1 MNAFNGLLVT
11 LGALASIAVGVLIL
25 LVVTESLSPQ
35 AVPVPVPVLQQQLVG
50 MTQDAGAAWWRD
62 VGIAA
67 ALVVVGLL
75 ILAFETRFLRR
86 TAAPGMVLLSDDSN
100 GAVRLAVESISQ
112 LARRTAESN
121 REVRSV
127 RCRVQVAP
135 AGLTITCV
143 AGLRMGSDVPAVTS
157 DLQHD
162 IREVVERLTGL
173 NVIDVPVR
181 ARYRGDRDQPILTR

>member
-35 AVPVPVPVLQQQLVG
+35 AVPVPVLQQQLVG

-67 ALVVVGLL
+67 AFVVVGLL

>member
-25 LVVTESLSPQ
+25 LVVTETLSPQ
-35 AVPVPVPVLQQQLVG
+35 AVPVPVLQQQLSG
-50 MTQDAGAAWWRD
+50 MTQDVGGAWWRD

-67 ALVVVGLL
+67 AFVVVGLL
-75 ILAFETRFLRR
+75 ILGFETRLVRR
-86 TAAPGMVLLSDDSN
+86 TAAPGMVLLSSDAN
-100 GAVRLAVESISQ
+100 GAVRLAVESIAQ
-112 LARRTAESN
+112 LAQRTAESN

-127 RCRVQVAP
+127 RCRIRVVP
-135 AGLTITCV
+135 GGLTIICV

-181 ARYRGDRDQPILTR
+181 ARYQGDRDQPILTR